1 MDQSRLGKRIGRCE
15 EQGFDLG
22 IQAYRASFPARSL
35 TGKAHSTQVEIGNDL
50 LGSGNSVGIDSLV
63 GTGSPFGRAAVID
76 SS

>member
-35 TGKAHSTQVEIGNDL
+35 IGKARSIQVEIGNDL
-50 LGSGNSVGIDSLV
+50 LGNSTGIDSLV
-63 GTGSPFGRAAVID
+63 ATGSPSGRAPAID
-76 SS
+76 S